1 MLQDADFVTADL
13 KTRVPCAAGDAV
25 WRAHLLLAVAS
36 ATDWQHRGALTAL
49 RVTNGR

>member
-1 MLQDADFVTADL
+1 MLRAADSVAADQ

-25 WRAHLLLAVAS
+25 RRAHTLLAVAS

-49 RVTNGR
+49 RVTVGR